1 MKYETPNAQVV
12 EFEVK
17 EAVANNNEIEED
29 FGGLISKN
37 SQPQ

>member
-1 MKYETPNAQVV
+1 MKYETPELKVIA
-12 EFEVK
+12 FEAT
-17 EAVANNNEIEED
+17 ETIANNNEIEED